1 MSGHLMLLTI
11 IVLVL
16 DVPRTSRLG
25 LYLSIGDIAAREAE
39 NQAHWKQTVSKI
51 LLSCSLFWSPLALI
65 PHPRS
70 S

>member
-51 LLSCSLFWSPLALI
+51 SAQLLPLLVTTSAHST
-65 PHPRS
+65 P
-70 S
+70 